1 MPISR
6 RTVAK
11 YRMELGIGGGR
22 SRGRMVEGTS
32 EQDKWMIYFTEAS
45 KIIGTAESEE
55 KIESAGIPYAICN
68 FT

>member
-1 MPISR
+1 
-6 RTVAK
+6 VDD
-11 YRMELGIGGGR
+11 L
-22 SRGRMVEGTS
+22 
-32 EQDKWMIYFTEAS
+32 FTEAS

>member
-1 MPISR
+1 
-6 RTVAK
+6 
-11 YRMELGIGGGR
+11 
-22 SRGRMVEGTS
+22 MVEETG
-32 EQDKWMIYFTEAS
+32 ERDEWMIFLTTEAL